1 MLPGSPLLWLALVG
15 WLAAGGTFVVQEFQ
29 KGRQWKVA
37 YDKGVDAGKG
47 LAATAALSA
56 ATDTARAEREA
67 EVVVSPVPA
76 DHAALVARCN
86 KDRACRDRG
95 KF

>member
-1 MLPGSPLLWLALVG
+1 MPGNPLLWLVIILGASLPVTYG
-15 WLAAGGTFVVQEFQ
+15 ITKTKAMWEARA
-29 KGRQWKVA
+29 A
-37 YDKGVDAGKG
+37 YDKGVEAGKG

-95 KF
+95 KY

>member
-1 MLPGSPLLWLALVG
+1 MLPGSPLLWLAIVG
-15 WLAAGGTFVVQEFQ
+15 VISGPATYGVMKVQEAR
-29 KGRQWKVA
+29 KWRLA
-37 YDKGVDAGKG
+37 YDQGVDAGKG